1 MESEKKWFLIRGRG
15 LVEFGYLVCRL
26 SALEFLNFNLIRGEG
41 RGLREGILN
50 EDGI

>member
-1 MESEKKWFLIRGRG
+1 MVPNQGSRG

-26 SALEFLNFNLIRGEG
+26 STLEFLNFNLIRGG
-41 RGLREGILN
+41 RRGLREGILY